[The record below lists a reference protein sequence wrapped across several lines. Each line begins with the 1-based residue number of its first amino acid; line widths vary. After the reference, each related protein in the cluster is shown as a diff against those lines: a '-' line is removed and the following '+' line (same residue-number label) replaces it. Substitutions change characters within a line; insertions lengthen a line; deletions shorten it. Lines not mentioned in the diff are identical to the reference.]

1 MGYGAGV
8 IVDNLPSFFIM
19 MMLMI
24 DPIDIAACGRL
35 ARRSTSV
42 VSGFPGPGPG
52 PCPAAVGRRSIDRL
66 ILPMTQR

>member
-8 IVDNLPSFFIM
+8 IVDNLPSFFIMM

-42 VSGFPGPGPG
+42 VSGFPGPGP
-52 PCPAAVGRRSIDRL
+52 CPAAVGRRSIDRL